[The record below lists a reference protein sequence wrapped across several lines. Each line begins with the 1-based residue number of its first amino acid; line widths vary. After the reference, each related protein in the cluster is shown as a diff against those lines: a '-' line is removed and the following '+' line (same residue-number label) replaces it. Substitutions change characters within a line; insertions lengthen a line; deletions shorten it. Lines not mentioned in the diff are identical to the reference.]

1 MICGC
6 FILSILYYPWAITIT
21 LMASTS
27 APMKILPKSL
37 FLHEMERTK
46 KSKATHPVDCG
57 YAYLCL
63 PATGSVKGQNR
74 VHFFTYKM
82 SFS

>member
-1 MICGC
+1 MFYTLC
-6 FILSILYYPWAITIT
+6 ILYYLWVITIT
-21 LMASTS
+21 LMASTC

-37 FLHEMERTK
+37 FLHEMERTN
-46 KSKATHPVDCG
+46 KSKATNPVDCG
-57 YAYLCL
+57 YAYFCL
-63 PATGSVKGQNR
+63 PATGSVKGQNL